1 MPPRVVV
8 IIDRLSTTAGGE
20 ATLVDYVVAFAANA
34 ARVHVVVG
42 RSSIFQ
48 RLALR
53 LTLRRRAGLRSLP
66 SVHPASRV
74 IDFRVAPS
82 VYLSDFLTREPARR
96 ATALR
101 FLLDPRRN
109 AVKRAFRRT
118 DLILMSQSL
127 TDSGIR
133 QLRSLTKLSASL
145 ILNHNGE
152 PADFFAKWQ
161 NKSKLEGQTA
171 LDAYTSYLKNFDSVL
186 FQSLSQELRF
196 RALYPTLPVDTGVIW
211 PSLDEEACRSAKRKD
226 NPFVAA
232 DLNLLC
238 VAKFQSGKHQRELI
252 EAFIEVA
259 PEFPHVQLTFVGGE
273 SSERGYLESCVEVA
287 QKAGMLDRIRFTGP
301 RPDALAF
308 IAHCN
313 LLILPSSSEGVSRA
327 VREGAFFAKPILCTR
342 LPGLES
348 FLGKDGALYLRNS
361 SIGAISRGLR
371 RALSNPAGW
380 GEVAEAAKNSYT
392 EKSSWETFEKQVGR
406 MIRSQLRQASHS

>member
-1 MPPRVVV
+1 MRPRVVV
-8 IIDRLSTTAGGE
+8 IIDRLSTSAGGE
-20 ATLVDYVVAFAANA
+20 ATLVDYAVAFTANA

-66 SVHPASRV
+66 SVQPASRV

-82 VYLSDFLTREPARR
+82 VYLSDFLTHDSARR
-96 ATALR
+96 ITALR

-109 AVKRAFRRT
+109 LIKSTFQRT

-127 TDSGIR
+127 TDSGVR
-133 QLRSLTKLSASL
+133 QLQSLTKLSASL

-161 NKSKLEGQTA
+161 NKSKLESQSA
-171 LDAYTSYLKNFDSVL
+171 REAYATYLKNFDRVL
-186 FQSLSQELRF
+186 FQSVSQESRF
-196 RALYPTLPVDTGVIW
+196 RALYPTLLVDTGVIW
-211 PSLDEEACRSAKRKD
+211 PSLDEDLCRSAKGKD

-232 DLNLLC
+232 GINLLC

-252 EAFIEVA
+252 EAFNKVA
-259 PEFPHVQLTFVGGE
+259 REFPHAQLTFVGGE

-287 QKAGMLDRIRFTGP
+287 QEGGMLDRIRFTGP
-301 RPDALAF
+301 RSDALAF
-308 IAHCN
+308 IAHCD

-361 SIGAISRGLR
+361 SISAISQGLR

-380 GEVAEAAKNSYT
+380 GEIAKAAKNSYT
-392 EKSSWETFEKQVGR
+392 EKSSWDTFEKQVGR
-406 MIRSQLRQASHS
+406 MLKSQLRQAGH